1 MFNKEERA
9 NPPPGGSP
17 MATIQITGWLKTPE
31 IYYFTVLEA
40 KSLVSISLKSKC
52 HEPPSPATPPSH
64 THPPSPPRRL
74 QNPFLAAPGSWW
86 LAELLDLW
94 PHHTSLCLCLWSV
107 TLPLPLLCVWALL
120 DFLLFPYQ
128 DRMFSIVCVS
138 EYLPLNKHL

>member
-1 MFNKEERA
+1 MFNKERA
-9 NPPPGGSP
+9 NPPPGGMYP

-40 KSLVSISLKSKC
+40 KSLVSIRLKSRC
-52 HEPPSPATPPSH
+52 HESPSPAPPP
-64 THPPSPPRRL
+64 THSRRL
-74 QNPFLAAPGSWW
+74 QNRFLAAPGSWW
-86 LAELLDLW
+86 LAKLLDLW
-94 PHHTSLCLCLWSV
+94 PHHSSLCLCLWSV

-128 DRMFSIVCVS
+128 DRMFSTVCVS